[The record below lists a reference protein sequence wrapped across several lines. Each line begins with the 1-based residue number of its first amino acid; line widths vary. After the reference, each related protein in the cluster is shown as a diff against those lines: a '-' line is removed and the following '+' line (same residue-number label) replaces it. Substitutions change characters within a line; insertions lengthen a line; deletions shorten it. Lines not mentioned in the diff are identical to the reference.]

1 MNKPAPAYSEP
12 SLSSN
17 KPLPKE
23 QIAVPTPTLPDLHST
38 ELLTPPV
45 MGRSRGALLTIA
57 VFELVKGVAALAA
70 GLGLLSL
77 AHTDVRHLANA
88 LIGHYHLDP
97 EAHYPQLLIET
108 ANWVS
113 TSNMYNIVALSVC
126 YALVR
131 LIEAYGL
138 WKDRAWA
145 EWLAALGGVLY
156 LPFELIH
163 LVKHTTATNAC
174 VLIGN
179 LAVVI
184 FMAYR
189 LKARRHEAEFAQP

>member
-1 MNKPAPAYSEP
+1 MTNPHPSDSDTTVRSGQSPNHGEQLAKPAP
-12 SLSSN
+12 SLTELN
-17 KPLPKE
+17 
-23 QIAVPTPTLPDLHST
+23 ST
-38 ELLTPPV
+38 ELLTPSV
-45 MGRSRGALLTIA
+45 MGKSRGALLTIA

-77 AHTDVRHLANA
+77 AHTDVTHLANA

-108 ANWVS
+108 ADWIAS
-113 TSNMYNIVALSVC
+113 SNMYNIVALSVC

-138 WKDRAWA
+138 WRDRAWA
-145 EWLAALGGVLY
+145 EWLAALGGALY

-163 LVKHTTATNAC
+163 LVKHTTLTNAG

-184 FMAYR
+184 FMVYR
-189 LKARRHEAEFAQP
+189 LKARHHEAEFS